1 MLQNTN
7 KNNINI
13 IRFLSTICEYIKYD
27 KENHDRSKLDV
38 SNTHQIHIIY
48 SY

>member
-13 IRFLSTICEYIKYD
+13 IRFLSTTGYV
-27 KENHDRSKLDV
+27 NT
-38 SNTHQIHIIY
+38 SNMTKKTMIGQ
-48 SY
+48 S